1 MKRFRVAIIKGQS
14 MRAFVLIALVVMAE
28 PALASFRSGNKMHG
42 HAISTL
48 VPIDSRT
55 QKQMQE
61 SAEFMEYVA
70 GAIDS
75 DVNLRRCLPGNVTLG
90 QVADISAKYITT
102 NDAKRHLPA
111 ANLIRLA
118 MIESFEPCKKL
129 LRPN

>member
-1 MKRFRVAIIKGQS
+1 
-14 MRAFVLIALVVMAE
+14 MRILVFIALVVIAG
-28 PALASFRSGNKMHG
+28 PTFASFRSGNKMHG
-42 HAISTL
+42 HATSTL
-48 VPIDSRT
+48 IPVDSRT

-61 SAEFMEYVA
+61 SFEFMEYVA

-75 DVNLRRCLPGNVTLG
+75 DVNLRRCLPSNVTLG

-102 NDAKRHLPA
+102 NDARRHLPA

-129 LRPN
+129 LQPN